1 MDYTLSS
8 KLAVDLFLLQVQLTI
23 PSDIIQSQV
32 NGEVAKFTNL
42 EEK

>member
-8 KLAVDLFLLQVQLTI
+8 KLAVDPFLPQLQLTI
-23 PSDIIQSQV
+23 PPDTVQSQV